1 MEQPTTVALA
11 LGSGG
16 ARGYAHIGAI
26 QVLEERGF
34 RIVVIAGSSMGALVG
49 GLHAAGKLPEYT
61 EWVSGLTQLD
71 VVRLL
76 DVSLSA
82 PGAIR
87 AERVV
92 GRVRDLLQGVRI
104 EDLPIPYTAV
114 ATDLAARREVWF
126 QRGPVEVAIRAS
138 IAIPGVITPV
148 MLNGRLLAD
157 GGIMNAIPI
166 APTSA
171 VHADVTLAVSLAGEH
186 RTADVTPEVESTE
199 PRPVDEWIDRFRR
212 SASGLLDGDL
222 LRSVRGRFGGPADGG
237 TPDMVDPD
245 ALAGG
250 PEHPDL
256 PSDGQPFGPLPAG
269 LSKFDVMSQSLDAMQ
284 SVLTRYRLAGYPP
297 DVLVAVP
304 KDACRSL
311 DFHRAAEMIE
321 LGRELTTQAL
331 DRAGLVGPA
340 AASSEPGQGPL
351 NPADPPDP
359 ADPGDPAGE
368 PDRAASDPDAE
379 APGIAGG

>member
-1 MEQPTTVALA
+1 MEHPTTIALV

-34 RIVVIAGSSMGALVG
+34 EIVAIAGSSMGALVG
-49 GLHAAGKLPEYT
+49 GLHAADKLGEYT
-61 EWVSGLTQLD
+61 AWVLGLSQLD

-87 AERVV
+87 AAKVVARVS
-92 GRVRDLLQGVRI
+92 DLLDGALI

-126 QRGPVEVAIRAS
+126 QQGPVDVAIRAS

-157 GGIMNAIPI
+157 GGILNPVPI
-166 APTSA
+166 APTAS
-171 VHADVTLAVSLAGEH
+171 VNADITTAVTLAGDVAGPTVGAPDLE
-186 RTADVTPEVESTE
+186 TAES
-199 PRPVDEWIDRFRR
+199 RPVEEWIDRFRR
-212 SASGLLDGDL
+212 SAAQLLDRDAV
-222 LRSVRGRFGGPADGG
+222 RSVAARFGSSPKED
-237 TPDMVDPD
+237 
-245 ALAGG
+245 G
-250 PEHPDL
+250 PEVNAEVSHDTDPFDRL
-256 PSDGQPFGPLPAG
+256 PSR
-269 LSKFDVMSQSLDAMQ
+269 LSKFDVMSQSLEAMQ
-284 SVLTRYRLAGYPP
+284 SVLGRYRMAGYPP
-297 DVLVAVP
+297 DVLVSVP

-321 LGRELTTQAL
+321 LGRMLTTDAL
-331 DRAGLVGPA
+331 DRAGLGSADRTGGDALTIDAAGPDP
-340 AASSEPGQGPL
+340 STPEPG
-351 NPADPPDP
+351 N
-359 ADPGDPAGE
+359 
-368 PDRAASDPDAE
+368 R
-379 APGIAGG
+379 

>member
-1 MEQPTTVALA
+1 MMPLVEHPTTVALV

-34 RIVVIAGSSMGALVG
+34 DIVAVSGSSMGALVG
-49 GLHAAGKLPEYT
+49 GLHAAGKLDEYSD
-61 EWVSGLTQLD
+61 WVQGLTQLD

-87 AERVV
+87 AGKVV
-92 GRVRDLLQGVRI
+92 ARVRELLDGALI

-126 QRGPVEVAIRAS
+126 QRGLVEVAIRAS

-157 GGIMNAIPI
+157 GGILNPIPI
-166 APTSA
+166 APTTA
-171 VHADVTLAVSLAGEH
+171 VRADTTIAVSLAG
-186 RTADVTPEVESTE
+186 DVVGSPFGPPELESAE
-199 PRPVDEWIDRFRR
+199 SGPVDEWIDRFRR
-212 SASGLLDGDL
+212 SAASLLDRDAV
-222 LRSVRGRFGGPADGG
+222 RSVVARFGGGAKADDAEADGG
-237 TPDMVDPD
+237 APPDSDPFD
-245 ALAGG
+245 
-250 PEHPDL
+250 
-256 PSDGQPFGPLPAG
+256 PLPGG
-269 LSKFDVMSQSLDAMQ
+269 LSKFEIMSQSLDAMQ
-284 SVLTRYRLAGYPP
+284 SVLGRYRMAGYPP

-321 LGRELTTQAL
+321 RGRRLTEEAL
-331 DRAGLVGPA
+331 DRVGLA
-340 AASSEPGQGPL
+340 AVSGSPDEPPGGADIAPPPPPSESSPL
-351 NPADPPDP
+351 
-359 ADPGDPAGE
+359 
-368 PDRAASDPDAE
+368 RQL
-379 APGIAGG
+379 